1 MTTKPSFSPCQ
12 PTALGRRFRITVSA
26 LALSALIGLGAAS
39 QSLADTGSVY
49 FDTNENVAAGDP
61 NFLFNGTFT
70 GFDNVG
76 LGSQVMPNL
85 TDGSDNSAIG
95 EEALRSNT
103 AGSRNVAI
111 GAFTLDSN
119 TTGSDNL
126 ATGNSGLIGN
136 TTGNNNV
143 AIGRDALSFN
153 STGNRNV
160 AIGRDA
166 GNNLTTGSDNVAIAN
181 RGKAGESGTIRIGTN
196 GTQTAAWIAGIR
208 GTGVGG
214 TAQPVVINSNGKLG
228 TAPAPSASTASLAA
242 TVEQLTDQLE
252 RQQGQIERLRE
263 QVKGG

>member
-126 ATGNSGLIGN
+126 ATGNSGL
-136 TTGNNNV
+136 
-143 AIGRDALSFN
+143 
-153 STGNRNV
+153 
-160 AIGRDA
+160 
-166 GNNLTTGSDNVAIAN
+166 
-181 RGKAGESGTIRIGTN
+181 SGTQPAT
-196 GTQTAAWIAGIR
+196 TTSPSAATR
-208 GTGVGG
+208 C
-214 TAQPVVINSNGKLG
+214 PL
-228 TAPAPSASTASLAA
+228 TAPATATSPSAETPV
-242 TVEQLTDQLE
+242 TT
-252 RQQGQIERLRE
+252 
-263 QVKGG
+263 